1 VKLFFSILLTSF
13 CFGLF
18 AQQSAELSLAS
29 QYYRDG
35 DCEKTISIYEEL
47 KRSKINIESY
57 YSNYFNCLLQLN
69 EFSQAEKLTKKLQKK
84 RPNDPR
90 YIANLGFVWEAKGLK
105 KKAHKEFNKAIE
117 SLKPNQIH
125 SVTSLANTFVNKGA
139 YDWALK
145 TYEHGQEVNPKHEFG
160 FHMANTYKSMGKT
173 EKMIDAYLQLVVRK
187 PSHQQS
193 VQTSLQNTLARTKGT
208 GDNFDLL
215 KQKLIKKIQK
225 TNNTDLTEM
234 LVWLFMQSDEFNA
247 AFIYSKAL
255 DKRLNE
261 DGTRLYTLA
270 TIAHE
275 NKAYDTAIKSY
286 QYLIDQGRENTYYLE
301 ARILELIAQ
310 TEQTLE
316 TAHNKKDLRK
326 LDDRFQKTFDE
337 LGKNTSTAYL
347 IKEYAHL
354 NGFYLNNPEKAIS
367 LLEKA
372 ILLTSFEAELQAEC
386 KLELADILLMTGD
399 EWEAILL
406 YSQVEKS
413 LKEKPI
419 GHEAKFRRARIAYF
433 QGEMDWA
440 QAQLDVLKASTSK
453 LIANNAMNLSLL
465 ITDNMGLDT
474 SAHAMQ
480 MYARAELLE
489 FQNRLEE
496 SVLTLDSLSNQFS
509 GHSLQDEIIFKKATI
524 AVKQQDYEQAI
535 NLFEKVATNYAYD
548 LLADDALFQWGKL
561 TEEYLKDE
569 EKAQSIYEQILVDHS
584 DSIYTTEARKRFR
597 ALRGDTQNNE
607 L

>member
-1 VKLFFSILLTSF
+1 MRLLLSILLTS
-13 CFGLF
+13 CCVGLY
-18 AQQSAELSLAS
+18 AQSKSDLSLAS

-35 DCEKTISIYEEL
+35 NCEKAISIYEKL
-47 KRSKINIESY
+47 SKSNANNESY
-57 YSNYFNCLLQLN
+57 YSNYFNCLLELN
-69 EFSQAEKLTKKLQKK
+69 DFSQAEKLTKKLQKK
-84 RPNDPR
+84 RPNNPR
-90 YIANLGFVWEAKGLK
+90 YIANLGFVWEAKGQS
-105 KKAHKEFNKAIE
+105 KKAEKQFKKAIE
-117 SLKPNQIH
+117 SLKPKQIH
-125 SVTSLANTFVNKGA
+125 SVSNLANTFANKGKHN
-139 YDWALK
+139 WALK
-145 TYEHGQEVNPKHEFG
+145 TYEHGQKINTQHDFGFHLASTYRNMGETEQMINTYLELVERNPKHRQ
-160 FHMANTYKSMGKT
+160 N
-173 EKMIDAYLQLVVRK
+173 
-187 PSHQQS
+187 
-193 VQTSLQNTLARTKGT
+193 VQTNLQNTLARTKGT
-208 GDNFDLL
+208 SDNFDLL

-225 TNNTDLTEM
+225 NNNTDLTEM

-247 AFIYSKAL
+247 AFIYTKAL

-286 QYLIDQGRENTYYLE
+286 QYLVDQGKENTYYLE

-316 TAHNKKDLRK
+316 TAHNKKDLER
-326 LDDRFQKTFDE
+326 LDNRFQETFEE

-354 NGFYLNNPEKAIS
+354 NGFYLNEPEKAIS
-367 LLEKA
+367 LLEEA

-386 KLELADILLMTGD
+386 KLELADILLMTEN

-406 YSQVEKS
+406 YSQVEKT
-413 LKEKPI
+413 LKENPI

-489 FQNRLEE
+489 FQNKLEE
-496 SVLTLDSLSNQFS
+496 SVLTLDSLSNQFT
-509 GHSLQDEIIFKKATI
+509 GHSLQDEILFKKAKI
-524 AVKQQDYEQAI
+524 AQKQQDYEQAI
-535 NLFEKVATNYAYD
+535 NLFEKVATNYSYD
-548 LLADDALFQWGKL
+548 LLADDALFQWAKL
-561 TEEYLKDE
+561 TEEYLKEE